1 MPLTFLLLQLTNA
14 ALAVATLWIRFKN
27 PFLWDDQAM
36 LMVPCAGVLMASLTA
51 ILMGLSLVFR
61 NASKWGAVLINLLLT
76 FAFAGLQGYFLFL
89 ASRDMGLIQ
98 LIKSKLG

>member
-14 ALAVATLWIRFKN
+14 ALAVATFWLRYKN

-36 LMVPCAGVLMASLTA
+36 VLAPCAGMLMASLTA
-51 ILMGLSLVFR
+51 ILLGLSLAFR
-61 NASKWGAVLINLLLT
+61 NDIKWGPVALNLALT
-76 FAFAGLQGYFLFL
+76 LGFAGLQGYFLFL
-89 ASRDMGLIQ
+89 MGRDMGLIQ